1 MPHSEGSLTGANGL
15 ELYYQTWYPT
25 KAAKAVLGIVHGLG
39 SHSGWFSALAEA
51 LVMQEYAVYGMD
63 LRGHGRSPGQRAYIN
78 RWSEFRD
85 DFDRFRQL
93 MMSQHP
99 DLPCFALGHSLGAI
113 ILLDAVLHGQ
123 PLAGLIM
130 MAPSLNPTGVPS
142 WRLAIGQILSWV
154 YPRFSLDTGI
164 PEGAGSRD
172 PAIIAAYGQDPLRHR
187 KGTAR
192 LVAEFLKTVAW
203 IEANLQQLQTPV
215 FMLHGSDDI
224 VTPPV
229 NSRVLFEQLPIQNKE
244 YCEYAKAYHDLHND
258 LNMLEVVSDISNWLD
273 RQIQSEL
280 NHYQRGDRLLF
291 S

>member
-1 MPHSEGSLTGANGL
+1 
-15 ELYYQTWYPT
+15 Y
-25 KAAKAVLGIVHGLG
+25 
-39 SHSGWFSALAEA
+39 
-51 LVMQEYAVYGMD
+51 
-63 LRGHGRSPGQRAYIN
+63 RRQRAYIS

-93 MMSQHP
+93 MMSQNP

-123 PLAGLIM
+123 PLSGLIM

-142 WRLAIGQILSWV
+142 WRLAIGQILSWI

-164 PEGAGSRD
+164 PQGAGSRD
-172 PAIIAAYGQDPLRHR
+172 PAIIAAYRQDPLRHR

-192 LVAEFLKTVAW
+192 LVAEFLKTVGW

-215 FMLHGSDDI
+215 FILHGSDDI

-229 NSRVLFEQLPIQNKE
+229 NSRILFEQLPIQNKE

-258 LNMLEVVSDISNWLD
+258 LNMLQVVSDISNWLD

-280 NHYQRGDRLLF
+280 NLCR
-291 S
+291 